1 MPNNKNMDAQ
11 INITISYN
19 QLFELVRQLPV
30 REKQKLLTSL
40 IKESFRKSGDDTI
53 LTHFASEK
61 TLAKDWLS
69 PEEDKAWKD
78 L

>member
-1 MPNNKNMDAQ
+1 MDSQ
-11 INITISYN
+11 INIAISYN

-30 REKQKLLTSL
+30 HEKQKLLTSL
-40 IKESFRKSGDDTI
+40 IKENLIKSGNDTI
-53 LTHFASEK
+53 LTHFASEE

>member
-1 MPNNKNMDAQ
+1 MDSQ

-40 IKESFRKSGDDTI
+40 IKENLSKSGNDTI
-53 LTHFASEK
+53 LTHFASEE

>member
-1 MPNNKNMDAQ
+1 MDSQ
-11 INITISYN
+11 INIAISYN

-30 REKQKLLTSL
+30 HEKQKLLTSL
-40 IKESFRKSGDDTI
+40 IKENLSKSGNDTI